1 MGANN
6 GRQMSTTD
14 MRAVLDR
21 VATSALPEC
30 ADLVSL
36 LSADDP
42 AQVQEILDA
51 ADRTRKQY
59 VGDGVLLRG
68 IVEFGSYCSNTC
80 SYCGLHAG
88 NTALTRYRLSEEEVL
103 ASVDSIA
110 AQGIQTVVLQ
120 SGEDAGLDPGWLA
133 RIVKAIKARHG
144 ISVTLS
150 VGEWPRSEYALWRS
164 AGADRFLLKIE
175 SSDTELYESLHH
187 NRLLS
192 SRLRSLED
200 LADLGFQVGSGIM
213 VGLKGQSLSHIARDI
228 LFFRQSD
235 FDMIGIGPF
244 LPHPQTRLGDQQ
256 RGDVT
261 LTLKTLAL
269 TRIVTRDSHLPAT
282 TSLGSMGDDYRPQ
295 ALQAGANVLMPNF
308 TPVAYKRLYEIYP
321 GKRCVNE
328 PTGACAFCME
338 GLASSIGRFIDYG
351 RGDSLKGM
359 RGLTRPLTAR
369 G

>member
-1 MGANN
+1 
-6 GRQMSTTD
+6 MSKAGV
-14 MRAVLDR
+14 RAALER
-21 VATSALPEC
+21 VERSPLPEY

-36 LSADDP
+36 LSVDDP
-42 AQVQEILDA
+42 AENQEILNA
-51 ADRTRKQY
+51 ADRTRKQC

-88 NTALTRYRLSEEEVL
+88 NTALTRYRLSAEEVL
-103 ASVDSIA
+103 ASVDAIA

-120 SGEDAGLDPGWLA
+120 SGEDAGLDPSWLA
-133 RIVKAIKARHG
+133 RIVEEIKARHG

-150 VGEWPRSEYALWRS
+150 VGEWPKPEYALWRS

-200 LADLGFQVGSGIM
+200 LADLGYQVGSGIM

-228 LFFRQSD
+228 LFFRRRD

-244 LPHPQTRLGDQQ
+244 LPHPQTRLGDQK

-282 TSLGSMGDDYRPQ
+282 TALGSMGEDYRPS

-308 TPVAYKRLYEIYP
+308 TPMAYKKLYEIYP
-321 GKRCVNE
+321 GKRCVSE

-338 GLASSIGRFIDYG
+338 SMVSSIGRFIDYG
-351 RGDSLKGM
+351 RGDSLKGSKA
-359 RGLTRPLTAR
+359 LSRPLTAR

>member
-1 MGANN
+1 
-6 GRQMSTTD
+6 MSTAGV
-14 MRAVLDR
+14 RAALDR
-21 VATSALPEC
+21 VAKSALPDY

-42 AQVQEILDA
+42 AEVQEIFDA
-51 ADRTRKQY
+51 ADRTRKQF
-59 VGDGVLLRG
+59 VGDGVFLRG
-68 IVEFGSYCSNTC
+68 IVEFGSFCSNTC

-88 NTALTRYRLSEEEVL
+88 NTALTRYRLSAEEVL
-103 ASVDSIA
+103 ASVDAIA

-120 SGEDAGLDPGWLA
+120 SGEDTGLDPSWLA
-133 RIVKAIKARHG
+133 RIVEEIQARHG

-175 SSDTELYESLHH
+175 SSDAELYESLHH

-200 LADLGFQVGSGIM
+200 LADLGYQVGSGIM

-244 LPHPQTRLGDQQ
+244 LPHPQTRLGNQE
-256 RGDVT
+256 RGDVI

-282 TSLGSMGDDYRPQ
+282 TSLGSMGEDYRPK

-308 TPVAYKRLYEIYP
+308 TPAAYKKLYEIYP
-321 GKRCVNE
+321 GKRCVSE

-338 GLASSIGRFIDYG
+338 AMVSSIGRFMDYG
-351 RGDSLKGM
+351 RGDSLKD
-359 RGLTRPLTAR
+359 RKGLTRPLTAR

>member
-1 MGANN
+1 
-6 GRQMSTTD
+6 MS
-14 MRAVLDR
+14 MARVRAALESLE
-21 VATSALPEC
+21 TSALPDW
-30 ADLVSL
+30 ADLVFL
-36 LSADDP
+36 LSVDEP
-42 AQVQEILDA
+42 AEVHEIFEA
-51 ADRTRKQY
+51 ADRTRKRW

-88 NTALTRYRLSEEEVL
+88 NTALTRYRLSAEEVL
-103 ASVDSIA
+103 ASVGAIA

-120 SGEDAGLDPGWLA
+120 SGEDAGLEPSWLA
-133 RIVKAIKARHG
+133 RIVEEIKARHG
-144 ISVTLS
+144 MSVTLS
-150 VGEWPRSEYALWRS
+150 VGEWPRSEYALWRN

-175 SSDTELYESLHH
+175 SSDTELYESLHR
-187 NRLLS
+187 NRFLS

-200 LADLGFQVGSGIM
+200 LADLGYQVGSGIM

-228 LFFRQSD
+228 LFFRHRA

-244 LPHPQTRLGDQQ
+244 LPHPQTRLGGER

-282 TSLGSMGDDYRPQ
+282 TSLGSMGDDYRPR

-308 TPVAYKRLYEIYP
+308 TPVAYKKLYEIYP
-321 GKRCVNE
+321 GKRCVSE

-338 GLASSIGRFIDYG
+338 GMVSSVGRFIDYG
-351 RGDSLKGM
+351 RGDSLKG
-359 RGLTRPLTAR
+359 RKGLTRPLTAR

>member
-1 MGANN
+1 
-6 GRQMSTTD
+6 MSTAGV
-14 MRAVLDR
+14 RAVLDR
-21 VATSALPEC
+21 VACSVLPDA

-36 LSADDP
+36 LSMNDP
-42 AQVQEILDA
+42 AEVREILDA
-51 ADRTRKQY
+51 ADRIRRQF

-68 IVEFGSYCSNTC
+68 IVEFGSFCSNTC

-88 NTALTRYRLSEEEVL
+88 NTALTRYRLSAEEIL
-103 ASVDSIA
+103 ASVDAIA

-120 SGEDAGLDPGWLA
+120 SGEDAGVDPQWLA
-133 RIVKAIKARHG
+133 RIVEEIKARHG

-175 SSDTELYESLHH
+175 SSDRELYESLHD
-187 NRLLS
+187 RRVLS
-192 SRLRSLED
+192 SRLRCLED
-200 LADLGFQVGSGIM
+200 LADLGYQVGSGIM

-228 LFFRQSD
+228 LFFRQGD

-244 LPHPQTRLGDQQ
+244 LPHPQTRLADQA

-282 TSLGSMGDDYRPQ
+282 TSLGSMGEDYRPK
-295 ALQAGANVLMPNF
+295 ALQSGANVLMPNF
-308 TPVAYKRLYEIYP
+308 TPAAYKKLYEIYP
-321 GKRCVNE
+321 GKRCVSE

-338 GLASSIGRFIDYG
+338 GMVSSIGRFIDYG
-351 RGDSLKGM
+351 RGDSLKAGK
-359 RGLTRPLTAR
+359 GLTRPLTAR